1 MIVTAERVLLPGGRA
16 VPGWVQVDGNSIAF
30 VGTGEFSG
38 TPDIDFG
45 AGLLAPGLV
54 DVHSHGGGGASFS
67 DGPEAAHTVLDR
79 HLAAGT
85 TSMVASLVTASTA
98 ELIDQLGALTPL
110 VDEGQLLGVHLEGPW
125 LSPAHHGAHAP
136 HLLAQPCA
144 EHVDALVPP
153 GQRTVRMVTLA
164 PELPG
169 ALAAITALRERGV
182 LAAIGH
188 TDADAATARAAIN
201 AGATVAT
208 HLFNAMPPLHH
219 RAPGPVGVFLDSP
232 RVTVELIADTVHTA
246 PEALGVAVRA
256 ARGGYVLVTDA
267 MAAAGAGDGRFR
279 LGGLDVDVVAG
290 VARLTDSG
298 SIAGSTLTLA
308 RAVATLVQAVDV
320 PLADAVRAATEVPAR
335 LLGLRDRGV
344 LAAGT
349 RADLVHLKT
358 DGTIDAVLA
367 RGTFRGP
374 VPLGSA
380 TQSTPIPPP
389 GRVPPI
395 AS

>member
-16 VPGWVQVDGNSIAF
+16 VPGWVQIEGNSIAF

-38 TPDIDFG
+38 TPDVDFG

-54 DVHSHGGGGASFS
+54 DIHCHGGGGASFS
-67 DGPEAAHTVLDR
+67 DGPQAAHTVLDR

-85 TSMVASLVTASTA
+85 TSMVASLVTATTA
-98 ELIDQLGALTPL
+98 ELVDQLRALTPL
-110 VDEGQLLGVHLEGPW
+110 VDAGELLGVHLEGPW
-125 LSPAHHGAHAP
+125 LSQAHRGAHTP
-136 HLLAQPCA
+136 HLLAHPCA
-144 EHVDALVPP
+144 EHVDALVPR

-169 ALAAITALRERGV
+169 ALPAITALRERGV

-188 TDADAATARAAIN
+188 TDADAATARAAID

-219 RAPGPVGVFLDSP
+219 RAPGPAGVFLDSP
-232 RVTVELIADTVHTA
+232 RMTVELIADTVHIA
-246 PEALGVAVRA
+246 PETLGVAVRA

-267 MAAAGAGDGRFR
+267 MGAAGAGDGRYR
-279 LGGLDVDVVAG
+279 LGGLDVDVVDG
-290 VARLTDSG
+290 VARLADSG

-308 RAVATLVQAVDV
+308 RAVATLVQVVDV

-335 LLGLRDRGV
+335 LLRLRDRGM

-349 RADLVHLKT
+349 RADLVHLT
-358 DGTIDAVLA
+358 ADGTIDAVLA
-367 RGTFRGP
+367 CGTLRGP
-374 VPLGSA
+374 APLGSA
-380 TQSTPIPPP
+380 TKSTSI
-389 GRVPPI
+389 RVPDP
-395 AS
+395 ALPTPS